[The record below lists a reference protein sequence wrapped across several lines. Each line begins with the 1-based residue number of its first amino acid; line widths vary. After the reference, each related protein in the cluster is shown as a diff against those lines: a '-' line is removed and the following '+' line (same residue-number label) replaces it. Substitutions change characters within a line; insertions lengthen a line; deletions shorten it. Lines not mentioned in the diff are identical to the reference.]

1 VKVSVDDGNGVEGK
15 GVADRGGMTNRAT
28 GMKEKFDETVSKEP
42 SSGVSST
49 RAEPSSSARIE

>member
-1 VKVSVDDGNGVEGK
+1 VKVSVAGGT

-28 GMKEKFDETVSKEP
+28 GMKEKFDETVSKER

-49 RAEPSSSARIE
+49 RAEPFSSARIE